1 MPDKQ
6 FHRVL
11 TNLRSNSELDYEL
24 TNERRDKGSL
34 VTVKNSTKL
43 KISVRNLHDN
53 PLQFFSKISKI
64 FIKGSHCLNCQI
76 VKLQVNDLDFG
87 FKFELLE

>member
-34 VTVKNSTKL
+34 VTVKNSTKI

-53 PLQFFSKISKI
+53 PLLFFQKYQKFSSKEVIVS
-64 FIKGSHCLNCQI
+64 I
-76 VKLQVNDLDFG
+76 VK
-87 FKFELLE
+87 